1 MKLYVIGPITGREID
16 NLKEFQRAKTA
27 LFKAGYEVVIPHDL
41 IPKECSHDQAML
53 MSIHNLTSYKETTG
67 QLEVRKKFAVAMLSD
82 WRESPGARLE
92 YEVAKA
98 CGIICKPWTDWL

>member
-1 MKLYVIGPITGREID
+1 MNLYVIGPITGRVNN
-16 NLKEFQRAKTA
+16 NLKEFQRVKTE
-27 LFKAGYEVVIPHDL
+27 LYKAGYEAFIPHDF
-41 IPKECSHDQAML
+41 ISNECSHAQAML
-53 MSIHNLTSYKETTG
+53 MSIHCLTSYREAVG
-67 QLEVRKKFAVAMLSD
+67 VLEVRRDYALAMLPD